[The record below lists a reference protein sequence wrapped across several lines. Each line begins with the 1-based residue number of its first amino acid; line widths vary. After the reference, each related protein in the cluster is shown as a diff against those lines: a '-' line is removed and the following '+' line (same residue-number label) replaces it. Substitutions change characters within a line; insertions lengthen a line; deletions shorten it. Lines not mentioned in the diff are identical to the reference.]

1 MKERSRVRGRRVE
14 EAEESGA
21 SRAGIEGKALP
32 ANGKKSSMSISHT
45 LHAAHA
51 ALRWHNLPSPLPL
64 YPLLTHTRHA
74 AKIDLSQVCVVRSTC
89 NLANL
94 QLIIESHRNESR
106 INSSWLC
113 VPPRVAS
120 VLHVRLLHT
129 PQQTAQC
136 PVQCRQLFVCPP
148 PPLVPASSPS
158 PSSPSSPVCN
168 FCSALIRFPTG
179 NTCGGSDECCM
190 EIGGR
195 LPWLAS
201 LPLPDACCLPLL
213 PQLVVVA
220 AAAAAPFAICIIT
233 VVGL

>member
-113 VPPRVAS
+113 VA
-120 VLHVRLLHT
+120 
-129 PQQTAQC
+129 
-136 PVQCRQLFVCPP
+136 P
-148 PPLVPASSPS
+148 PPLLTPCCMC
-158 PSSPSSPVCN
+158 VCCKHHN
-168 FCSALIRFPTG
+168 RLHSVQCSAG
-179 NTCGGSDECCM
+179 N
-190 EIGGR
+190 
-195 LPWLAS
+195 S
-201 LPLPDACCLPLL
+201 LSAPLL
-213 PQLVVVA
+213 LLFLLLLSLLLLLPPL
-220 AAAAAPFAICIIT
+220 FAISA
-233 VVGL
+233 LR